1 MIKYIDVNGTGVR
14 YEMNGKGPKTIVLIH
29 EMGGSLE
36 TWELVVPK
44 LSANYRVLRYDM
56 RGCGMSEKIT
66 GELKIETLSSDLLCL
81 LDLLKLAEPVY
92 VAGCAVGGAVAICFA
107 GTNPSRANGLI
118 LFSPAV
124 GIRVEQRPDR
134 LKRIQGLE
142 KRGMRAIADDSLA
155 KSYPA
160 AVRALDPEGFSSFRA
175 RWLGNDPE
183 SFCAMY
189 RMLINMDLGHH
200 IRAVNCPTRVIGG
213 AYDDVRPAVASEE
226 VARQIPRAEFKI
238 IQSGHQMPAQTP
250 GLVCDVITEFI
261 ESKRTKP

>member
-1 MIKYIDVNGTGVR
+1 MMKYTDVNGTGVR
-14 YEMNGKGPKTIVLIH
+14 YELNGKGPKTIVLIH

-36 TWELVVPK
+36 TWEQVVPK
-44 LSANYRVLRYDM
+44 LGANYCVLRYDM

-66 GELKIETLSSDLLCL
+66 GELKIETLSNDLLCL
-81 LDLLKLAEPVY
+81 LDLLGIAEPVY
-92 VAGCAVGGAVAICFA
+92 VAGCAVGAGVSICFA
-107 GTNPSRANGLI
+107 GMNPSRTKGLI

-124 GIRVEQRPDR
+124 GIKVEQRPDR

-160 AVRALDPEGFSSFRA
+160 VVRAVDPEVFSVFRA

-189 RMLINMDLGHH
+189 RMLINMDLGNH
-200 IRAVNCPTRVIGG
+200 IRAVSCRTTVIGG
-213 AYDDVRPAVASEE
+213 VYDEVRPPVASEE
-226 VARQIPRAEFKI
+226 VARQIPGAEFKI

-250 GLVCDVITEFI
+250 ELVCDVINEFI
-261 ESKRTKP
+261 ESEN